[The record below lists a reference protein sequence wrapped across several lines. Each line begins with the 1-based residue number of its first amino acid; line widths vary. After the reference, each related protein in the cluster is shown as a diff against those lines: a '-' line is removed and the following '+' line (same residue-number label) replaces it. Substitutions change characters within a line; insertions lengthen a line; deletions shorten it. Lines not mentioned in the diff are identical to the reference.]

1 MCIFLVFIS
10 NGFIL
15 QVITKSMFITFF
27 LLQSLQSAIVSKP
40 ISPGAGKTLLLK
52 ATPPTAQLAPVADRN
67 FGALPPMTADN
78 DANGARFLNE
88 LTNSG
93 GVHHGEIDPVEYDLK
108 IAKELAMENRQQ
120 LMPAA
125 GGRRF
130 SFKPNDGSAP
140 GLNSEDDNSEVHERK
155 LYAAEDDRRPAA
167 AELAGAEGG
176 IFHGVL
182 VFLGYCLLFLIF
194 VAFLIGLT
202 AFFKHETKPK
212 KKKKGKSKKK
222 RGSSSGGGLDD
233 GDTLSTKE
241 DSISEKDE
249 VSHKHKNTHNHSSI
263 NGAGNEGEGEGGSS
277 KQHSPN
283 SFFVPLPDD
292 DEQRGERY
300 RQRRKIRRA
309 QRRRRRELKKKQKM
323 MKGRR
328 RKHKA
333 RKAKKSRYRNSPLP
347 QFINRFLGSE
357 EEEEDKDEEA
367 SECVQCGDDNSDEG
381 ENEGQQASQAKSRH
395 LSSPAVNRMEKSI
408 HPEPL
413 PQPGLL
419 QQQPQ
424 QPKET
429 VYYVFKSTIAD
440 LERQQAQV
448 LNETVASQLPQQHQ
462 FQAKQVKVKQ
472 QQQRPIAAQ
481 EGKTAAVTPSTQ
493 HSTNSQ
499 PVSPPSPESTVLYQA
514 SSLKDNSAIAAEPEP
529 VQNSCC
535 PSIAPKGVLDAI
547 VRQTVKAKESTSK
560 AHPTKPILRKRSLQ
574 ESKSSSWLSS
584 PSGKAESSQSS
595 NSKSNSN
602 SSSSANNSNTRT
614 LKRVNFSRKMQVR
627 YIKSK

>member
-1 MCIFLVFIS
+1 
-10 NGFIL
+10 
-15 QVITKSMFITFF
+15 MFITFF
-27 LLQSLQSAIVSKP
+27 LLQSLQSATVSKP
-40 ISPGAGKTLLLK
+40 ISPGAGKTLPLK

-93 GVHHGEIDPVEYDLK
+93 GVHHGEVDPVEYDLK

-120 LMPAA
+120 LLPAA

-130 SFKPNDGSAP
+130 SFKP
-140 GLNSEDDNSEVHERK
+140 DD
-155 LYAAEDDRRPAA
+155 AEDDRRPAA

-176 IFHGVL
+176 IFH
-182 VFLGYCLLFLIF
+182 
-194 VAFLIGLT
+194 ARN
-202 AFFKHETKPK
+202 KPK

-222 RGSSSGGGLDD
+222 RGSSGGGLDD
-233 GDTLSTKE
+233 GDSLSTKE

-249 VSHKHKNTHNHSSI
+249 VSHKHKKTHTITRASTVLAMRVRVKVAAVNSTRQTASLSHCLTMTSS
-263 NGAGNEGEGEGGSS
+263 EE
-277 KQHSPN
+277 K
-283 SFFVPLPDD
+283 
-292 DEQRGERY
+292 
-300 RQRRKIRRA
+300 
-309 QRRRRRELKKKQKM
+309 
-323 MKGRR
+323 
-328 RKHKA
+328 
-333 RKAKKSRYRNSPLP
+333 
-347 QFINRFLGSE
+347 E

-381 ENEGQQASQAKSRH
+381 ENESQQASQAKSRH
-395 LSSPAVNRMEKSI
+395 LSSPAVSRLEKSI
-408 HPEPL
+408 HPEPH

-419 QQQPQ
+419 QQQPPQ

-448 LNETVASQLPQQHQ
+448 LKETVASQLPQQHQ

-472 QQQRPIAAQ
+472 QQPIAAQ
-481 EGKTAAVTPSTQ
+481 ESKTAVVVTPSTQ

-514 SSLKDNSAIAAEPEP
+514 SSLKDNSSTAAEPEP
-529 VQNSCC
+529 VQNSCR
-535 PSIAPKGVLDAI
+535 PSIAPKGVLDAM

-602 SSSSANNSNTRT
+602 SSTSANNSNTRT